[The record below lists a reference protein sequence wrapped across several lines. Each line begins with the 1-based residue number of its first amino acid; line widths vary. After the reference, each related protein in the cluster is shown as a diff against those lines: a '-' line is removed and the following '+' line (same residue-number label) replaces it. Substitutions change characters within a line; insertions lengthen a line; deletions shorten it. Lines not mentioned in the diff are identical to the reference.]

1 MLCCSWFSRRGS
13 STNLLYSPCDGP
25 RHVESEIVLLLDK
38 GGKSLLEFI
47 NRNLLL
53 LFGCQMVFVSGNILL
68 VTVGGIVGY
77 QLAPDPAFATLPVAL
92 MVIGTASATVPA
104 AFTMQRI
111 GRKYGFILA
120 TGIAALGAWLAT
132 RALAAESFWLF
143 CAATACVGSS
153 LGFSQQFR
161 FAAAESVPLHRVSHA
176 VSFILL
182 GSIAGAF
189 LGPAVVSYSADAN
202 PGNPYSLAFQM
213 VIALYFFAAL
223 LLLGLRDMQVVHEV
237 DAAVAGDGPGG
248 GLFSRPAFVTA
259 VLAGVLGQGVM
270 TYVMTATPISM
281 NVDNGFSLQTTSEVV
296 RAHVIAMY
304 LPSLITPWLVSRLG
318 LPRMMLLGVVTLGV
332 TVTIGMGGHHLMH
345 YWFCMV
351 LLGVGWNFLFVA
363 GTSMLVQTYRPQE
376 RFRAQAIND
385 FSVFGAS
392 ALASLLAGTV
402 LFEFGWLTLM
412 VSIIPALV
420 VMLGTLAWL
429 RRSQQPTA
437 PA

>member
-1 MLCCSWFSRRGS
+1 ML
-13 STNLLYSPCDGP
+13 T
-25 RHVESEIVLLLDK
+25 
-38 GGKSLLEFI
+38 FI

-53 LFGCQMVFVSGNILL
+53 LFGAQMVFVSGNILL

-77 QLAPDPAFATLPVAL
+77 QLASDPALATLPVAL
-92 MVIGTASATVPA
+92 MVIGTACATVPA

-111 GRKYGFILA
+111 GRKFGFILA
-120 TGIAALGAWLAT
+120 TGIAAFGAWLAT
-132 RALAAESFWLF
+132 QALVADSFWLF

-161 FAAAESVPLHRVSHA
+161 FAAAESVPLHQVSHA

-189 LGPAVVSYSADAN
+189 LGPAVVSYSAETD
-202 PGNPYSLAFQM
+202 PSNPYALAFQT
-213 VIALYFFAAL
+213 VIGFYFFAAL
-223 LLLGLRDMQVVHEV
+223 LLWGLRDMQVVHEV
-237 DAAVAGDGPGG
+237 DASTAGG
-248 GLFSRPAFVTA
+248 GSAGSLFTRPAFVTA

-281 NVDNGFSLQTTSEVV
+281 NVDNNFSLQTTSEVV

-304 LPSLITPWLVSRLG
+304 LPSLVTPWLVSRLG
-318 LPRMMLLGVVTLGV
+318 LPRMMLLGVVILGI
-332 TVTIGMGGHHLMH
+332 TVGIGMAGHHLMH
-345 YWFCMV
+345 YWFSMV

-363 GTSMLVQTYRPQE
+363 GTSLLVQTYRPEE

-412 VSIIPALV
+412 VSVVPALL
-420 VMLGTLAWL
+420 VMLATLAWHHL
-429 RRSQQPTA
+429 SQQRIA
-437 PA
+437 AA

>member
-1 MLCCSWFSRRGS
+1 M
-13 STNLLYSPCDGP
+13 D
-25 RHVESEIVLLLDK
+25 
-38 GGKSLLEFI
+38 FI

-53 LFGCQMVFVSGNILL
+53 LFGCQMAFVSGTILL

-77 QLAPDPAFATLPVAL
+77 QLAPSPGLATLPVAL
-92 MVIGTASATVPA
+92 MVIGTACATIPA
-104 AFTMQRI
+104 ALTMQRL
-111 GRKYGFILA
+111 GRQKGFLLA
-120 TGIAALGAWLAT
+120 TGIAASGAWLAT
-132 RALAAESFWLF
+132 MALSQNNFWWF

-161 FAAAESVPLHRVSHA
+161 FAAAESVAGHHVSHA

-189 LGPAVVSYSADAN
+189 VGPAIVSYSASADTAN
-202 PGNPYSLAFQM
+202 PYQFAFRAIIG
-213 VIALYFFAAL
+213 VYAFAAV
-223 LLLGLRDMQVVHEV
+223 LLLGLRESVGVTH
-237 DAAVAGDGPGG
+237 AAESTPAAASVSD
-248 GLFSRPAFVTA
+248 LLRRPVFVTA

-281 NVDNGFSLQTTSEVV
+281 NVDHEFTLQVTSDVV

-304 LPSLITPWLVSRLG
+304 LPSLVTPWLIARLG
-318 LPRMMLLGVVTLGV
+318 LPRMMTIGVLTLAV
-332 TVTIGMGGHHLMH
+332 TVSIGMVGHHLLH
-345 YWFCMV
+345 YWFSMV

-363 GTSMLVQTYRPQE
+363 GTSLLVQSYQPAE

-402 LFEFGWLTLM
+402 LFNFGWLALM
-412 VSIIPALV
+412 ISVVPALLI
-420 VMLGTLAWL
+420 MLAALGWY
-429 RRSQQPTA
+429 RRRTA
-437 PA
+437 PGLAV

>member
-1 MLCCSWFSRRGS
+1 MF
-13 STNLLYSPCDGP
+13 
-25 RHVESEIVLLLDK
+25 
-38 GGKSLLEFI
+38 EFI

-53 LFGCQMVFVSGNILL
+53 LFGCQMVFVAGNILL

-92 MVIGTASATVPA
+92 MVIGTACATIPA

-132 RALAAESFWLF
+132 VALGAHSFWMF

-189 LGPAVVSYSADAN
+189 LGPEVVSYSANAD
-202 PGNPYSLAFQM
+202 PDNPYSLAFQI
-213 VIALYFFAAL
+213 VIVFYFFAAL
-223 LLLGLRDMQVVHEV
+223 LLLGLREMHVAHEV
-237 DAAVAGDGPGG
+237 DAAAASDGPAD

-281 NVDNGFSLQTTSEVV
+281 NVDNNFSLQTTSEVV

-304 LPSLITPWLVSRLG
+304 LPSLITPWLVARLG
-318 LPRMMLLGVVTLGV
+318 LPRMMLLGVV
-332 TVTIGMGGHHLMH
+332 
-345 YWFCMV
+345 
-351 LLGVGWNFLFVA
+351 
-363 GTSMLVQTYRPQE
+363 
-376 RFRAQAIND
+376 
-385 FSVFGAS
+385 
-392 ALASLLAGTV
+392 
-402 LFEFGWLTLM
+402 
-412 VSIIPALV
+412 
-420 VMLGTLAWL
+420 
-429 RRSQQPTA
+429 
-437 PA
+437 